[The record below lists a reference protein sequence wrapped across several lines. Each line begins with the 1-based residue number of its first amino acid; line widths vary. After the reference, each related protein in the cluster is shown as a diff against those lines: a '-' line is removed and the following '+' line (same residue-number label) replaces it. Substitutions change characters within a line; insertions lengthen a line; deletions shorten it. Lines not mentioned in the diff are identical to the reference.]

1 MQMLRKLENLEG
13 ERAVLYK
20 NLIKEVQ
27 SKKEEWE
34 DKIGIIE
41 EIVFGCLLLKGET
54 LLKSCNCSTEKKS
67 NWPCLVGVGVGLLYI
82 LRASVH

>member
-34 DKIGIIE
+34 DK
-41 EIVFGCLLLKGET
+41 
-54 LLKSCNCSTEKKS
+54 SR
-67 NWPCLVGVGVGLLYI
+67 Y
-82 LRASVH
+82 H